1 MIDGNM
7 DILIV
12 EDEPRVAALLKQG
25 LEELDN
31 VAEVAHTVEAA
42 KRLLNDTMYQ
52 AAVVDIN
59 LPDGNGYELTRW
71 MREMKINTPVLML
84 TAYSTTANKLEGF
97 EAGADDYLV
106 KPFEFSELVARIQ
119 ALHRRTNLLT
129 SANNILRLA
138 DLEMNLLDLTVKRGG
153 KKIALSHREWMLL
166 ELLIRNAGRALKR
179 SEITEKVWEYNF
191 DTGTNVIDVYINN
204 LRKKIDKDFTL
215 KLIHTINGVGYM
227 LKKEDEV
234 SA

>member
-71 MREMKINTPVLML
+71 MREMKINTPVLIL

-119 ALHRRTNLLT
+119 SLHRRTNLLT

-166 ELLIRNAGRALKR
+166 ELKYHQSGNKR
-179 SEITEKVWEYNF
+179 RVNS
-191 DTGTNVIDVYINN
+191 
-204 LRKKIDKDFTL
+204 
-215 KLIHTINGVGYM
+215 
-227 LKKEDEV
+227 
-234 SA
+234 

>member
-1 MIDGNM
+1 M

-25 LEELDN
+25 LEELEN
-31 VAEVAHTVEAA
+31 VAEVAHTVAAA
-42 KRLLNDTMYQ
+42 KHLLKDTMFQ
-52 AAVVDIN
+52 VAVIDIN

-71 MREMKINTPVLML
+71 IRDMQINTPVLML

-97 EAGADDYLV
+97 DAGADDYLV

-119 ALHRRTNLLT
+119 ALHKRTNLLT
-129 SANNILRLA
+129 SGNNILRLA

-153 KKIALSHREWMLL
+153 KKIVLSHREWMLL
-166 ELLIRNAGRALKR
+166 ELLLRNAGRALKR

-204 LRKKIDKDFTL
+204 LRKKIDKDFSP
-215 KLIHTINGVGYM
+215 KLIQTINGVGYM
-227 LKKEDEV
+227 LKKEEEV